1 MLYNKYIL
9 FIFTKN
15 LKHTI
20 MKTLELILKGYCN
33 GEYTLNEMQVIV
45 NETMQYCG
53 YKMAYGKRY
62 LKAII
67 SGELIEV
74 SI

>member
-1 MLYNKYIL
+1 
-9 FIFTKN
+9 
-15 LKHTI
+15 

-33 GEYTLNEMQVIV
+33 GEYSLKEMQAIV

-53 YKMAYGKRY
+53 YKMAHGKRY